1 MEYINGANKLTLEN
15 RQALAEALFE
25 DCLQLLRDKGKAY
38 SGDKDALAN
47 FKINAE
53 RMGLSKY
60 QIWAV
65 YFNKHIDS
73 INNAV
78 KDNPDKPADK
88 TEGLS
93 GRIVDAINYLII
105 LKALLTEDNA
115 EDIDA
120 QLF

>member
-1 MEYINGANKLTLEN
+1 MTLEN

-25 DCLQLLRDKGKAY
+25 DCLQLLRDKGEAY
-38 SGDKDALAN
+38 SGKKDALAN

-73 INNAV
+73 INNATRKV
-78 KDNPDKPADK
+78 ILGDLP
-88 TEGLS
+88 EGHKAIITKLVPS
-93 GRIVDAINYLII
+93 VRI
-105 LKALLTEDNA
+105 T
-115 EDIDA
+115 
-120 QLF
+120 

>member
-1 MEYINGANKLTLEN
+1 MTLEN

-25 DCLQLLRDKGKAY
+25 DCLQLLKDKGEAY
-38 SGDKDALAN
+38 SGKKDALAN

-73 INNAV
+73 INNAI
-78 KDNPDKPADK
+78 KDNPSTPTDKS
-88 TEGLS
+88 EGLGS
-93 GRIVDAINYLII
+93 RIVDAINYLII
-105 LKALLTEDNA
+105 LKALLTEDL
-115 EDIDA
+115 DV
-120 QLF
+120 

>member
-1 MEYINGANKLTLEN
+1 MTLEN

-25 DCLQLLRDKGKAY
+25 DCLQLLKDKGEAY
-38 SGDKDALAN
+38 SGKKDALAN

-78 KDNPDKPADK
+78 KDNPEQPSDK

-105 LKALLTEDNA
+105 LKALLTEDIQNDS
-115 EDIDA
+115 ELEID
-120 QLF
+120 LG